1 MNQMDILLILAI
13 AVVCGA
19 GAQLTSKYSKGGWI
33 VHIGVGLLGAFA
45 GVAVARSVNV
55 PLVYVLK
62 GEGID
67 FPVIWALLGSVFFLA
82 ALGFFVKPSRR

>member
-1 MNQMDILLILAI
+1 MNLMDLLLISAI
-13 AVVCGA
+13 AMVCGC

-33 VHIGVGLLGAFA
+33 VHIGVGFIGALLG
-45 GVAVARSVNV
+45 VAIARSVNV

-67 FPVIWALLGSVFFLA
+67 FPIIWSLLGSVFCLA